1 MANVAVGIKD
11 LLVTAGVGVFGATS
25 GWGIYIGKKPDKP
38 HSVVSVLNVGGIG
51 ANPKWLLDFPSIQV
65 MVRGDPN
72 GYVAAQSK
80 AQEVKDALLGL
91 PSQDVN
97 GDRFVSIVMFG
108 DIANLGFDE
117 NNRVELSLNFSLIV
131 EPATGTNR
139 LPL

>member
-25 GWGIYIGKKPDKP
+25 GWGIYIGKAPVAPD
-38 HSVVSVLNVGGIG
+38 SVVSILNSGGFG
-51 ANPKWLLDFPSIQV
+51 ANPRWLLDFPSIQV

-72 GYVAAQSK
+72 GYVAAQQK
-80 AQEVKDALLGL
+80 AQDVKDALLGL

-97 GDRFVSIVMFG
+97 GDRFVSITMFG

-117 NNRVELSLNFSLIV
+117 NNRDK
-131 EPATGTNR
+131 
-139 LPL
+139 